1 MKAMRE
7 VVFLGAATL
16 LATAAARADEP
27 KVLTNHVGYE
37 TSGPKHAVVLGSASD
52 NFTTCE
58 LKDNR
63 DSRTLL
69 TVPAQR
75 TGPVKKWREWHFW
88 TVDFDSFSTEGT
100 FYLLCSSGDTS
111 VRSFPFAIRRLLLE
125 QSTLSDVI
133 YFFKEERSTGRMD
146 QADHR
151 LPFDGAKKG
160 MVDAHGGW
168 WDATG
173 DYGKHLSHLSFS
185 TYFNPQQIPLVVYS
199 LFKSQELLKAQ
210 SVPEFLR
217 YEDRMLDE
225 AMYGADYLVRVRVPG
240 GSFYRSVSTG
250 GAKQAPEERKIAGEM
265 KRFGIYQSS
274 DKSPRDMVQQA
285 NSDLE
290 YEASYRSGGGVAVA
304 ALAIASTYPFS
315 GEFSSE
321 DYRKAA
327 VEAFDYLEKNNLKLV
342 NDGKENIVD
351 DYCALT
357 AATELYRATKK
368 DVYKAAADKR
378 AASLIARLTTS
389 GYYTNYWRA
398 DDGDRPFF
406 HASDAGL
413 PAVSLLYY
421 APIATPEMKSK
432 VLDAVKKSLLFQL
445 TITGEVTNPFG
456 YAREFTQDKTGS
468 RRTSFFF
475 PHNSDA
481 APWWQGENARLASL
495 AAAANLAARN
505 FPDDPELQKKLAN
518 FSANQLNW
526 ILGLNP
532 FDACMLNG
540 VGHNNPQYLFFD
552 SWEFTNAPGGI
563 SNGITSGF
571 RDEDSIDYNLTYK
584 QTGADNDW
592 RWQEQWLPHDAWYLL
607 AVSSQCESGNAAHK
621 AEPDRQH

>member
-1 MKAMRE
+1 MKLTRE

-16 LATAAARADEP
+16 LATAAVRADEP

-37 TSGPKHAVVLGSASD
+37 TSGPKRAVVLGSASD

-88 TVDFDSFSTEGT
+88 TVDFDSFSTEGM

-151 LPFDGAKKG
+151 LPFDGSKKG

-199 LFKSQELLKAQ
+199 LFKSQELLNAGD
-210 SVPEFLR
+210 VPEFLR
-217 YEDRMLDE
+217 YKDRMLDE

-250 GAKQAPEERKIAGEM
+250 GAKQVPEERKIAGEM

-285 NSDLE
+285 TSDLE

-327 VEAFDYLEKNNLKLV
+327 AEAFDYLEKNNLKLV

-607 AVSSQCESGNAAHK
+607 AVSSRRESGNAAH
-621 AEPDRQH
+621 